1 MQIELRV
8 KWFDSDWSG
17 QIVFLLLFSNK
28 GKSLSLSKC
37 ITNAHKVGLQSG
49 IGAEGFGT
57 GALRQKRWSGR
68 VRGRGGARLC
78 WNLSKANN
86 HSGAEEEYYI
96 RAWNQYHIT
105 LSMGVYTRLIKLI
118 IFDATMAV
126 SFGEAL
132 DNNYCSI
139 IGAVC
144 ELKKT
149 TTKKTKNKYNKTNG
163 YLFD

>member
-1 MQIELRV
+1 MLQTHV
-8 KWFDSDWSG
+8 H
-17 QIVFLLLFSNK
+17 
-28 GKSLSLSKC
+28 
-37 ITNAHKVGLQSG
+37 THKVGLQSG

-57 GALRQKRWSGR
+57 GALRQKRWPGR
-68 VRGRGGARLC
+68 ARGWGGGGGADKRLC

-96 RAWNQYHIT
+96 RAPNQYHIT

-126 SFGEAL
+126 SFAGAL

-139 IGAVC
+139 TGAVC
-144 ELKKT
+144 ELGRKK
-149 TTKKTKNKYNKTNG
+149 KERKKYNKTNG